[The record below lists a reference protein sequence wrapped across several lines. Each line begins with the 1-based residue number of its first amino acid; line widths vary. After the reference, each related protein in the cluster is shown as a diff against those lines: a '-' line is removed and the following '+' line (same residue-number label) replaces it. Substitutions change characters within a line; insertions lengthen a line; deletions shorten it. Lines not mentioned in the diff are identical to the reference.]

1 MIHFSSTSYLG
12 MNYHPDFKTLLN
24 EGFELYGTNFG
35 GSRLASN
42 VPDIYDKAEEYI
54 SKKLGF
60 EDALIVSS
68 GTLAG
73 HLLLTS
79 LDQNQDFFHFKLLH
93 PALVNKF
100 IGKSSKEVNHP
111 DELLTEIKKTKQE
124 NICILLNSIHPIL
137 VEKIPLDW
145 IIKLPQ
151 DKNFTI
157 IIDDS
162 HGIGVLGTNGD
173 GIISEIKNIPNHINI
188 IVLASLG
195 KAIGIPAGA
204 IMGSTKF
211 IKKIKSLA
219 IWGGGSPT
227 PPAYMYTYIHSEELR
242 QHQRTKLQ
250 ANIDFFKKNVPNIQ
264 DFTFID
270 QLPVF
275 KYKGNGLYEK
285 LQKKGISISRI
296 TYPTIL
302 DPITERIV
310 LSSLH
315 SFEDIEMLV
324 TF

>member
-1 MIHFSSTSYLG
+1 
-12 MNYHPDFKTLLN
+12 MNYHPEFRVLLN
-24 EGFELYGTNFG
+24 QGFEIYGTNYG

-42 VPDIYDKAEEYI
+42 VPNIYDQAEEYI
-54 SKKLGF
+54 ANKLGF
-60 EDALIVSS
+60 EDALIISS

-111 DELLTEIKKTKQE
+111 DELLSKIEQTHHES
-124 NICILLNSIHPIL
+124 ICILLNSIHPIL
-137 VEKIPLDW
+137 VEKTPLDW
-145 IIKLPQ
+145 ILQLPK

-162 HGIGVLGTNGD
+162 HGIGVLGKDGNGIVSELKKNKSQNITT
-173 GIISEIKNIPNHINI
+173 II
-188 IVLASLG
+188 LASLG

-204 IMGSTKF
+204 ILGNKKF
-211 IKKIKSLA
+211 IEKIKSLA

-227 PPAYMYTYIHSEELR
+227 PPAYMYAYIQSEKLR
-242 QHQRTKLQ
+242 QQQRTKLQ
-250 ANIDFFKKNVPNIQ
+250 SNIDFFKKNIPNIQ
-264 DFTFID
+264 DFTFIN

-275 KYKGNGLYEK
+275 KYKGVGLYEK
-285 LQKKGISISRI
+285 LLKKGISISKI
-296 TYPTIL
+296 TYPTKL

-315 SFEDIEMLV
+315 HYEDIEKLISI
-324 TF
+324 